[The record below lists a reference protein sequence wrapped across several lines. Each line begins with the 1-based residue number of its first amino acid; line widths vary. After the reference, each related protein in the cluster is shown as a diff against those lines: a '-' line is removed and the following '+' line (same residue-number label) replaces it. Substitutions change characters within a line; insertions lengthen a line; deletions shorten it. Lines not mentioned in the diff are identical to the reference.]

1 MSVSNGPL
9 AGKRVLI
16 TRPREQTDDVVRQL
30 EALGAVP
37 VLLPAIRLVPPADWG
52 PFDAAVARLSDYDWV
67 VFTSANGVRFVSERL
82 RGLDKVHPAFEGMK
96 VAAIGPATAE
106 ALRALGERVDFVP
119 SRYVAEAIAEEL
131 GDVPG
136 QRFLLLRADIA
147 RPALCEQLRAR
158 DAAAT
163 EVAVYRTQTE
173 PFDRGAVDALLREG
187 IDVVTFTSASTV
199 RGLADALGGELTPL
213 RHCIVAA
220 IGPVTAEA
228 VLAAGFSPDVVAR
241 EHTVPGL
248 IQALQEAI

>member
-16 TRPREQTDDVVRQL
+16 TRPREQADDFARRL

-37 VLLPAIRLVPPADWG
+37 VALPAIRLAPPADWG
-52 PFDAAVARLSDYDWV
+52 PFDEAIARLADYAWV
-67 VFTSANGVRFVSERL
+67 AFTSANGVRFVSARL
-82 RGLDKVHPAFEGMK
+82 QDLGQTHPVFQANR

-131 GDVPG
+131 GAVAG

-147 RPALCEQLRAR
+147 RAALREQLQAR
-158 DAAAT
+158 GAHVT

-173 PFDRGAVDALLREG
+173 PLDRAEIDACLREG

-199 RGLADALGGELTPL
+199 RGLVDALGGELAPL
-213 RHCIVAA
+213 RGCVIAA

-228 VLAAGFSPDVVAR
+228 AAAAGLFPGVVAR

-248 IQALQEAI
+248 IQALQEAS